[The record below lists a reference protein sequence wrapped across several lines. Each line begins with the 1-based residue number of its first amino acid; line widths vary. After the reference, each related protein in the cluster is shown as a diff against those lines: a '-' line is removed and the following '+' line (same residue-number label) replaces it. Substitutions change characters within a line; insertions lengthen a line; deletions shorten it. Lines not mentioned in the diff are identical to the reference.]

1 MESNKEFVMNNTT
14 NETDQDP
21 SALLKVAKQKKK
33 TLLRSLVS
41 GIAFIVV
48 TVILF
53 SAQSLAYFTDNTT
66 SQKNRLSS
74 GTVEINL
81 IEMMDHENGGQ
92 VTYTDPSSIMPATSV
107 SKIVTVK
114 NSGTL
119 PVYVRIKLDKVISNE
134 SELPESLRGTWK
146 ELVSCNF
153 NTTEWTY
160 KDGYY
165 YYDEALI
172 SGETTAALFDKV
184 AFAASMGN
192 DFANKTISF
201 SVISEATQANGN
213 GTDVFTASG
222 WPSAGGE

>member
-1 MESNKEFVMNNTT
+1 MDNSKEFVMNNTT
-14 NETDQDP
+14 DEAVLNSSEL
-21 SALLKVAKQKKK
+21 AKMAKQKKK

-53 SAQSLAYFTDNTT
+53 SAQSLAYFTDQSN
-66 SQKNRLSS
+66 SEKNRLAA
-74 GTVEINL
+74 GTVDINL
-81 IEMMDHENGGQ
+81 IEMMDDGQGGQ
-92 VTYTDPSSIMPATSV
+92 VTYTDPEAIMPATSV

-114 NSGTL
+114 NMGNL
-119 PVYVRIKLDKVISNE
+119 PVYVRIKIDKVISNE
-134 SELPESLRGTWK
+134 NELPDGLKSTWK
-146 ELVSCNF
+146 NLISCNF

-165 YYDEALI
+165 YYNEALRA
-172 SGETTAALFDKV
+172 GETTEALFDRV

-192 DFANKTISF
+192 EFINKTISF
-201 SVISEATQANGN
+201 SVISEATQADGN

-222 WPSAGGE
+222 WPAASGK